1 MNIIRYYGRK
11 VKAWYYRHK
20 YHLKH
25 IDKTVYFGG
34 KSSISRDLRADRYAY
49 IGPNCVI
56 NKNVTIGAYT
66 MLANNVYIIG
76 GDHLYNKVGTPIIF
90 SGRDVVRQTTIGRD
104 CWIGAHTI
112 IMCGVKIGEG
122 SIVAA
127 GSVITKDIDPFTIY
141 GGVPAKKI
149 KDRFESKDD
158 VIRHSASL
166 DGFPKKVDPDMFCS

>member
-11 VKAWYYRHK
+11 FKAWYFRHK
-20 YHLKH
+20 YHLKYV
-25 IDKTVYFGG
+25 DKTVYFGG

-49 IGPNCVI
+49 IGPDCVI
-56 NKNVTIGAYT
+56 NKNVKIGAYT
-66 MLANNVYIIG
+66 MLANNVYIMG

-112 IMCGVKIGEG
+112 IMCGVNIGEG

-127 GSVITKDIDPFTIY
+127 GSVVTKSVEPFSIY

-149 KDRFESKDD
+149 KNRFESKDD
-158 VIRHSASL
+158 VIKHCAAL
-166 DGFPKKVDPDMFCS
+166 DGFPKYVNPNMFCS

>member
-1 MNIIRYYGRK
+1 MNVIRYFGRK

-20 YHLKH
+20 YHLKYV
-25 IDKTVYFGG
+25 DNTVYFGG
-34 KSSISRDLRADRYAY
+34 KSRISRDLRADRYSY

-56 NKNVTIGAYT
+56 YKNVTIGAYT
-66 MLANNVYIIG
+66 MLANNVCIMG

-104 CWIGAHTI
+104 CWIGAHSI
-112 IMCGVKIGEG
+112 IMCGVNIGEG

-127 GSVITKDIDPFTIY
+127 GSVVTKDVEPFSIY

-149 KDRFESKDD
+149 KDRFENKDD
-158 VIRHSASL
+158 ITRHCAAL
-166 DGFPKKVDPDMFCS
+166 DVFPKEVNPDMFCS

>member
-11 VKAWYYRHK
+11 VKAWYYRNK
-20 YHLKH
+20 YHLYNV
-25 IDKTVYFGG
+25 DKTVYFGG
-34 KSSISRDLRADRYAY
+34 KSNICRDLRADKYSY
-49 IGPNCVI
+49 IGPKCVI

-76 GDHLYNKVGTPIIF
+76 GDHLYKKVGIPIIF
-90 SGRDVVRQTTIGRD
+90 SGRDVVKQTIIGRD

-112 IMCGVKIGEG
+112 IMCGVEIGEG

-127 GSVITKDIDPFTIY
+127 GSVVTKDVEPFSIY
-141 GGVPAKKI
+141 GGIPAKKI

-158 VIRHSASL
+158 IIRHCVAL
-166 DGFPKKVDPDMFCS
+166 DCFPKEVDPDMFCS